1 MNYYFLGLQLVY
13 IKLIVI
19 LLNMNIMQKTK
30 PKVKVRLFLI
40 FKICLELWLEC
51 LNFVSFFKGKSK
63 KKPKNSNKNKK
74 PRPYAKEITHCQ
86 AFSTLCSG
94 YFKVL
99 CFIHFSFFFQNRPN
113 MDNKNLF
120 ILFFNPL
127 S

>member
-1 MNYYFLGLQLVY
+1 
-13 IKLIVI
+13 
-19 LLNMNIMQKTK
+19 MNIMQKTK
-30 PKVKVRLFLI
+30 PKVKVKLFLI
-40 FKICLELWLEC
+40 IKVCLELWLEC

-94 YFKVL
+94 YFKV
-99 CFIHFSFFFQNRPN
+99 CFIHFFFQNRPN

-120 ILFFNPL
+120 IQFF
-127 S
+127 